1 MKRIAAFLLFAVLG
15 TVILKAQQIEELIE
29 KTLTAMGNTK
39 NISYHFLAQ
48 ERFQGGKM
56 IQIDV
61 KIKVQASPLKVFADA
76 TKPQTAKLSY
86 VPAVSTKVAVRK
98 GIKLHL
104 DPHSSLLMKEQ
115 HHPLYKAGFGSVKAI
130 LETNIK
136 MREGEDLSKYVKIL
150 GTVTYDGKECWKVE
164 LNVPDYKII
173 NHTVKADE
181 KTVWVLGKKLALP
194 EYRIKELNDIGDE
207 LKPGQVIKI
216 PNAYAKKT
224 TLFIDKAT
232 YLPIYQKMEDDLGVY
247 EIYEFRDLKL
257 NVKFTDADFEV

>member
-1 MKRIAAFLLFAVLG
+1 MKRIASFLLFAVFG
-15 TVILKAQQIEELIE
+15 TVILKAQPLEELID
-29 KTLTAMGNTK
+29 KTLTAMGNAK

-48 ERFQGGKM
+48 ERFEGGKM

-61 KIKVQASPLKVFADA
+61 KIKVQASPLRVFADA

-86 VPAVSTKVAVRK
+86 VPSVSTKVAVRK
-98 GIKLHL
+98 GLKLHL

-136 MREGEDLSKYVKIL
+136 MRDGQDLTKYVKNL

-181 KTVWVLGKKLALP
+181 KTVWILGKKLALP
-194 EYRIKELNDIGDE
+194 EYRIKQLNNIDDE

-224 TLFIDKAT
+224 TLYVDKAT

-257 NVKFTDADFEV
+257 NVKFTEADFEV

>member
-1 MKRIAAFLLFAVLG
+1 MKRITAFLLFGILG
-15 TVILKAQQIEELIE
+15 TVFLQAQPLQELID
-29 KTLTAMGNTK
+29 KTLTAMGNAK

-48 ERFQGGKM
+48 ERFEGGKM

-86 VPAVSTKVAVRK
+86 VPSVSTKIAVRK
-98 GIKLHL
+98 GLKLSL

-136 MREGEDLSKYVKIL
+136 MRQGQDLSKYVKNL
-150 GTVTYDGKECWKVE
+150 GTLTYDGKECWKVE
-164 LNVPDYKII
+164 LNVPEYKII
-173 NHTVKADE
+173 NHTVKPDE
-181 KTVWVLGKKLALP
+181 KTVWILGKKLALP
-194 EYRIKELNDIGDE
+194 EYKIKQLNNIDDE

-224 TLFIDKAT
+224 TLYVDKAT
-232 YLPIYQKMEDDLGVY
+232 FLPIYQKMEDELGVY